1 MKTNKNSKKMLD
13 ILTII
18 ELLQNVSEEKVRDI
32 KNVAIGIAIAK

>member
-32 KNVAIGIAIAK
+32 KNVAIGIVIAK